1 MDENGTKLVP
11 LGGYPRELR
20 EKALEMYRQ
29 GYKKVKIAEI
39 LGVGNTTVRRWTNFG
54 NHPYFKPHPLEDKQ
68 KAIDLAKSGVS
79 RKEIAERLGISYFT
93 IAFWCRGINTW
104 QKQTELPV
112 KLRKKAR
119 KMVRSGMTKR
129 EVSGLLNLSYSII
142 CYLTADIHNSNSRI
156 SRSAERIIAEVIEK
170 GYFFPKKAQLNTCRI
185 IKQSLGLRLT
195 RLNGKWILYQSSE
208 KNNAM
213 KAMLEKSKFNYL
225 SNHRL
230 ATIKRLFYGNE
241 TKF

>member
-1 MDENGTKLVP
+1 M
-11 LGGYPRELR
+11 
-20 EKALEMYRQ
+20 Q
-29 GYKKVKIAEI
+29 G
-39 LGVGNTTVRRWTNFG
+39 
-54 NHPYFKPHPLEDKQ
+54 DKY
-68 KAIDLAKSGVS
+68 LAKTGWN
-79 RKEIAERLGISYFT
+79 ISK
-93 IAFWCRGINTW
+93 I
-104 QKQTELPV
+104 K
-112 KLRKKAR
+112 KKAR
-119 KMVRSGMTKR
+119 KMARSGMTKR
-129 EVSGLLNLSYSII
+129 EVSGLLNLPYSKI
-142 CYLTADIHNSNSRI
+142 CYWTADIHNSNSRI
-156 SRSAERIIAEVIEK
+156 SGSVERIVAEVIEK